1 MTRFDKYTSFTAAH
15 FAADEQFISWVK
27 FPDDQNEKFWAD
39 FLEAYPDKAGE
50 MKKARSILQEI
61 KIVNENPSQESEQ
74 KVWNAIQQ
82 GLGNVVVMHPR
93 RRYGRIIAYAAAA
106 SVALIFLV
114 GYFYQN
120 RTTQNRNPIQ
130 PMANTGQDVD
140 PGGNRAILTL
150 ADGTKILLDSANNG
164 AITKQGNVTVTKLK
178 DGKIEYDF
186 SNSSPN
192 STASN
197 VAYNTISTP
206 RGGQYQLVLA
216 DGSKVWLN
224 AESSVTFP
232 TAFVGKDRNV
242 TMTGEAY
249 FEVAH
254 DASKPFMVTANNT
267 EVKVLG
273 THFNINGYDGE
284 TRTTLLEGSV
294 AVESSGKKSRIT
306 PGQQAV
312 TNINNNAIVVLN
324 DVNLEEVMAWKNGY
338 FFFRHADV
346 EMVMKQLS
354 RWYDVDIIY
363 QGDIPDRR
371 FEGEM
376 QRNLSLSQ
384 VLNLLGKNNIHFSIV
399 GKKIIVSP

>member
-1 MTRFDKYTSFTAAH
+1 MARIKEYAHYTAAEFVVDDH
-15 FAADEQFISWVK
+15 FISWVK
-27 FPDDQNEKFWAD
+27 FPDAENEKFWNAYE
-39 FLEAYPDKAGE
+39 EANPDKADE
-50 MKKARSILQEI
+50 IRKARAILDEI
-61 KIVNENPSQESEQ
+61 TLSHATPAEGKERIIWEKIQ
-74 KVWNAIQQ
+74 KQ
-82 GLGNVVVMHPR
+82 LGDNVVVMHPG

-106 SVALIFLV
+106 SVALILLV

-120 RTTQNRNPIQ
+120 KTSQNRIQ
-130 PMANTGQDVD
+130 TQSMANTGQDVA
-140 PGGNRAILTL
+140 PGGNKAVLTL

-164 AITKQGNVTVTKLK
+164 AISKQGNVTVTKLK

-186 SNSSPN
+186 SSS
-192 STASN
+192 SSN
-197 VAYNTISTP
+197 TTVSYNTVSTP

-232 TAFVGKDRNV
+232 TAFVGDDRKV
-242 TMTGEAY
+242 SMTGEAY

-254 DASKPFMVTANNT
+254 DASKPFFVTANNT
-267 EVKVLG
+267 DVRVLG
-273 THFNINGYDGE
+273 THFNIKGYDGE

-312 TNINNNAIVVLN
+312 TSNQNKGIVVLN
-324 DVNLEEVMAWKNGY
+324 DVNLDEVMAWKNGY

-354 RWYDVDIIY
+354 RWYDVDVIY

-384 VLNLLGKNNIHFSIV
+384 VLNLLSKNNIHFNIV

>member
-1 MTRFDKYTSFTAAH
+1 MTGFDKYTLFTAAQ

-27 FPDDQNEKFWAD
+27 FPDNQNEKFWAE
-39 FLEAYPDKAGE
+39 FLVINPDKEGE
-50 MKKARSILQEI
+50 IKKARAILQEI
-61 KIVNENPSQESEQ
+61 KIAREDPSQESEQ
-74 KVWNAIQQ
+74 KIWNAIQQ
-82 GLGNVVVMHPR
+82 QLDQVVAMQPR
-93 RRYGRIIAYAAAA
+93 RSYGRIIAYAAAA
-106 SVALIFLV
+106 SVALILLV

-120 RTTQNRNPIQ
+120 RTSQNKIQTQPI
-130 PMANTGQDVD
+130 AKTGQDVD
-140 PGGNRAILTL
+140 PGGNKAVLTL
-150 ADGTKILLDSANNG
+150 ADGTKILLDSANIG
-164 AITKQGNVTVTKLK
+164 AISKQGNVTVTKLN

-186 SNSSPN
+186 STSSTN
-192 STASN
+192 STASK
-197 VAYNTISTP
+197 VTYNTISTP

-232 TAFVGKDRNV
+232 TSFTGSERKVSMK
-242 TMTGEAY
+242 GEAY

-254 DASKPFMVTANNT
+254 DASKPFLVSANNT

-294 AVESSGKKSRIT
+294 AVELPGKTSRII

-312 TNINNNAIVVLN
+312 TSNLNNAIVVLN
-324 DVNLEEVMAWKNGY
+324 GVDLNEVMAWKNGY
-338 FFFRHADV
+338 FYFTHASV

-363 QGDIPDRR
+363 QGDLPDRK

-384 VLNLLGKNNIHFSIV
+384 VLNLLSKNNIHFSIV